1 MLDLYIFNVCIYIY
15 TVDLP
20 VFFNKHG
27 LLSKNNESDHM

>member
-1 MLDLYIFNVCIYIY
+1 MLDLYIFNVCIYIS
-15 TVDLP
+15 VDLP